1 MPWTSLEEKLKNL
14 SELIPPTN
22 CCIYKAPKRLREGN
36 EKAYTPQ
43 IVSIGPLHHGEEH
56 LKFMEE
62 EKQRYLK
69 EFLTRAEVSVKEL
82 FDLITKNEE
91 KLRSCYAE
99 TINFNRD
106 EFVEI
111 ILVDAAF
118 IVELLLRYTFQKMRK
133 KEDHIFGQPY
143 LIQDLWYDMWLLENQ
158 IPFFILEEIFNLEK
172 VSKSIPAGAATPQER
187 KPRIIDLTYEYFKS
201 LEAVNGKLKKF
212 EGTEKNVE
220 VKHFTDFLRICHLP
234 SPEEKKRQETEK
246 LKLKQEKEKLG
257 KSKKEKRK
265 EVVTAPSVIQLHQAG
280 AKFKLSESKES
291 FQINFRNGTLEI
303 PQLKLQLETES
314 LFRNLI
320 AFEQRHYADNY
331 INDYV
336 FIIHHLA
343 NTPKD
348 IELLVEKQI
357 IENWLPDKEGAS
369 TLLNNL
375 SRGTTLDPDRYY
387 FSVLCEEMEKYR
399 GKSYNKW
406 RATLIQNYFSTPWA
420 SISVVGA
427 VFLILLTVIQAVFSV
442 IQVKIQ
448 QNGCS

>member
-1 MPWTSLEEKLKNL
+1 
-14 SELIPPTN
+14 
-22 CCIYKAPKRLREGN
+22 
-36 EKAYTPQ
+36 
-43 IVSIGPLHHGEEH
+43 
-56 LKFMEE
+56 MEE

-69 EFLTRAEVSVKEL
+69 EFLTRTQVSVKEL
-82 FDLITKNEE
+82 FDLITKNEK

-118 IVELLLRYTFQKMRK
+118 IVELLLRYNFQNMRK

-172 VSKSIPAGAATPQER
+172 ETATPQEP
-187 KPRIIDLTYEYFKS
+187 KPMIIDLTYEYFKS

-212 EGTEKNVE
+212 KGAENNVE

-234 SPEEKKRQETEK
+234 SPKEKKRQEE
-246 LKLKQEKEKLG
+246 
-257 KSKKEKRK
+257 EKRK

-336 FIIHHLA
+336 
-343 NTPKD
+343 
-348 IELLVEKQI
+348 
-357 IENWLPDKEGAS
+357 
-369 TLLNNL
+369 
-375 SRGTTLDPDRYY
+375 GTTLDPDRYY

-406 RATLIQNYFSTPWA
+406 RANLIQNYFSTPWA